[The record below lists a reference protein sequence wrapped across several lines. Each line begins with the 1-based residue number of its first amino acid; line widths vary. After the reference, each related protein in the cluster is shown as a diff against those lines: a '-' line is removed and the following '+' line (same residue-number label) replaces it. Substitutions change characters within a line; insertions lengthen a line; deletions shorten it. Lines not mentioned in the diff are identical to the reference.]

1 MKEPKVN
8 DVKKYLNAILKLNKK
23 YVTSERLSKV
33 VGIYPEII
41 NEHLSYFEP
50 MLTMDPEYN
59 LMELV
64 PALKKF
70 LVEKEENKSNNLVRN
85 PSIYKKDLV
94 KYESI
99 NDFIYKKMTSV
110 GGLLDRNIV
119 LSDQDLRVLKK
130 LITEEQAVRKQNKK
144 KK

>member
-1 MKEPKVN
+1 MKEPKTS
-8 DVKKYLNAILKLNKK
+8 DIKKYLNAILKLNKK
-23 YVTSERLSKV
+23 YVTTERLSKV
-33 VGIYPEII
+33 VGVYPEII
-41 NEHLSYFEP
+41 NDHLSYFEP
-50 MLTMDPEYN
+50 MLAMDPEYN

-64 PALKKF
+64 PTLKKF
-70 LVEKEENKSNNLVRN
+70 LVEKEENKNNNLVRN

-94 KYESI
+94 QYESI

-119 LSDQDLRVLKK
+119 LSDQDLRMLKK
-130 LITEEQAVRKQNKK
+130 LITEEQAFRKQNKK